1 VSGEVSGG
9 ARLAGA
15 PISWGVIEV
24 PDWGYQM
31 PAERVLREAASVG
44 FNAME
49 AGPEEFLPPDPAE
62 VSAALS
68 EHGLSL
74 VGGFVLAVLHDAD
87 LSGEGLDLVKRRAS
101 FFSAAGADTL
111 VLAAATG
118 SEGYDEAVGLDESAW
133 EELFENL
140 SRAEEI
146 AASNGLTL
154 ALHSHHGTVIETD
167 DQLWRF
173 LEGCDT
179 GLCLDTGHLVIG
191 GSDPIEVAER
201 AADRVVHVHLKDVE
215 RDLARRLGAREI
227 GFEEAAR
234 RGAFRPLGE
243 GDVDIGRLV
252 DVLEGAGYSGWY
264 VLEQDVVV
272 ESEPE
277 EGEGPVLDVRKSFG
291 FLERRLSGGA
301 KT

>member
-1 VSGEVSGG
+1 
-9 ARLAGA
+9 
-15 PISWGVIEV
+15 
-24 PDWGYQM
+24 
-31 PAERVLREAASVG
+31 
-44 FNAME
+44 ME
-49 AGPEEFLPPDPAE
+49 AGPEEFLPRDPAE

-68 EHGLSL
+68 EHGISL

-87 LSGEGLDLVKRRAS
+87 VSGESLDLVEQRAS

-118 SEGYDEAVGLDESAW
+118 SEGYDEVVELDEAAW

-146 AASNGLTL
+146 AAGHGLTL

-167 DQLWRF
+167 EQLWRF
-173 LEGCDT
+173 MEGCDT

-201 AADRVVHVHLKDVE
+201 AADRVVHVHLKDVD
-215 RDLARRLGAREI
+215 RGLARRLGARDI

-234 RGAFRPLGE
+234 RGTFRPLGE
-243 GDVDIGRLV
+243 GDVDIGRLL

-264 VLEQDVVV
+264 VVEQDVVV

-277 EGEGPVLDVRKSFG
+277 EGDGPVLDVRKSFG

-301 KT
+301 KS